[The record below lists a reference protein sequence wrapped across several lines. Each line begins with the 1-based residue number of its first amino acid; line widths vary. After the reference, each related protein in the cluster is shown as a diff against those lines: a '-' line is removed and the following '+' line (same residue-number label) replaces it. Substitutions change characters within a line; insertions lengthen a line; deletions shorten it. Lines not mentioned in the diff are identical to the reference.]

1 MGRRRRKGRTSE
13 RQPADRTLRRPALT
27 LVRYTAEE
35 LEERSIANLAEI
47 EVARKAPGVKW
58 INVDGVHDAEL
69 LAFFGGAF
77 GIHHLVL
84 EDISHTYQRAK
95 VEDYGQYLYSCAKML
110 SMCDGELCGEQ
121 VSVVLGRDF
130 LLTFQEEGR
139 EGDVFEALRAR
150 LRSGKGQLRKSG
162 ADFLFHA
169 IIDAIVDQYF
179 LILEAHED
187 RIGELEDALDEE
199 SRATSLQE
207 IHAMKK
213 ETILLRR
220 SIWPMRELVGH
231 LERGGWPLLS
241 ADLSLFVRDLYDH
254 TVRAIEMTESSME
267 LLGTM
272 HDLSLSL
279 VSNRLNR
286 VMKVL
291 TIISTIFI
299 PLTFMAGVYGMN
311 FRSMPELEWRLGYP
325 VVLIAMFVV
334 AGVMLIIFKR
344 RKWF

>member
-1 MGRRRRKGRTSE
+1 
-13 RQPADRTLRRPALT
+13 
-27 LVRYTAEE
+27 
-35 LEERSIANLAEI
+35 
-47 EVARKAPGVKW
+47 
-58 INVDGVHDAEL
+58 
-69 LAFFGGAF
+69 
-77 GIHHLVL
+77 VL
-84 EDISHTYQRAK
+84 EDIGHTYQRAK

-110 SMCDGELCGEQ
+110 SLRDGELHGEQ

-139 EGDVFEALRAR
+139 KGDVFEALRAR

-169 IIDAIVDQYF
+169 IIDSIVDQYF

-187 RIGELEDALDEE
+187 RIGELEDALDED

-241 ADLSLFVRDLYDH
+241 PELGLFVRDLYDH

-311 FRSMPELEWRLGYP
+311 FRFMPELEWRLGYP
-325 VVLIAMFVV
+325 VVLLGMATV
-334 AGVMLIIFKR
+334 AGVMLILFKR